1 MKVFALFLILCFLS
15 LNVFGQNT
23 VVSRELEAQAEALR
37 QWPAWLITEKGKI
50 HRQEGRLSDAFNFF
64 YAALDK
70 APSDPLIEVELAR
83 AFLQTG
89 DLALTLFHL
98 DRALEK
104 QQGFANP
111 EMVYDVRYFRADL
124 ALIEERYWDYEQ
136 ELLKVVRDDEVFSST
151 RDTDLNLKRNIQDSV
166 LNRGIDRSLV
176 LYRIPDSFS
185 LDAHRRLGIYYVQS
199 GRYDQAL
206 GHLLFAVLKSYTR
219 VIDEYR
225 TRVLDFQFLSLKDLH
240 TRMQGESGLLAFL
253 ESVGA
258 YESLYY
264 LGEAIY
270 GFDQSKLPAAQEI
283 WTFLVQTPEASQYHG
298 VSRQQLESP
307 QTFVR
312 FNIQ

>member
-83 AFLQTG
+83 AFLPTG